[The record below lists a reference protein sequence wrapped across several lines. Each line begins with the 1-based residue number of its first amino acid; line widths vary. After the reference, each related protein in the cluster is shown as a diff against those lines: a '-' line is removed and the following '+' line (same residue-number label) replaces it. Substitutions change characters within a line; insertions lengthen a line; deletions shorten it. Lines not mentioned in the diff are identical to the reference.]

1 MAESKGTSK
10 LISLE
15 ICIFA
20 LWWCKQNAHS
30 LQCFVGPSSIQLNSN
45 EKIADLVPWAP
56 LYVYI
61 IGNEIQ
67 VVTRYMKKYE
77 AFFDKY
83 GNIMNNYQQQPHGC
97 GIWCTTVLSVFAQS
111 WSITVS
117 PDPTCEKEQLIVHR
131 MLCCCCWAEE
141 NTPLYFHNTLYIYFV
156 YVLQLYAATDTVLHQ
171 EWNQLSSFQVNF
183 QLLSLEWCI
192 FLLWYYVVLSIAI
205 CVIFTIFIS
214 LPHDNLDMMC
224 LWGNLA
230 TTQNKFFDI
239 FK

>member
-20 LWWCKQNAHS
+20 LWWCKQNAYS

-83 GNIMNNYQQQPHGC
+83 GNIMNNYEQQQPHGC

-141 NTPLYFHNTLYIYFV
+141 NTPLYFHNTLYILCICTTICCYWYCTPSRVEPAFFLPSKLSATQPWMMHLFALVLCSIIHSNMCDFHYFH
-156 YVLQLYAATDTVLHQ
+156 LIATWQ
-171 EWNQLSSFQVNF
+171 S
-183 QLLSLEWCI
+183 
-192 FLLWYYVVLSIAI
+192 WYDVPLR
-205 CVIFTIFIS
+205 
-214 LPHDNLDMMC
+214 
-224 LWGNLA
+224 
-230 TTQNKFFDI
+230 
-239 FK
+239 